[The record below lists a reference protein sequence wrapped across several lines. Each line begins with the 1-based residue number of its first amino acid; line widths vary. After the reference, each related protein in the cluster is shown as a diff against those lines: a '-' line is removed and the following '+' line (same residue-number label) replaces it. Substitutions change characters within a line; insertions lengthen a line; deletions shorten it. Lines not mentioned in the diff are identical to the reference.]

1 MANWAKR
8 ILNLLRE
15 SLWGR
20 RGTAEVFPK
29 TAQQTTYAIVLFL
42 GGILILQIFLPI
54 NMVPKLSHF
63 PFFSNLNNS
72 LRIKQKSKELRL
84 TDAER
89 KAAETAWVYFKN
101 NYKENTGLVN
111 AVDNYPST
119 TLWDSASY
127 LAGLVSAHQLEII
140 ERLEFDQKLTKFIET
155 FRNIK
160 LFRGMLPNKVYNT
173 ITKEPV
179 NYKNEPGEIGF
190 SPLDVGR
197 LLIWFKIIKS
207 LYPEYSAD
215 IDQIVEQWD
224 FCHIVDGLGELYG
237 AALND
242 KYELRYLQEGRLG
255 YEEYAAKGFELWGFN
270 VKKALKEDNVHYSVI
285 YNIPIPYDMRDPRV
299 LNAHNY
305 VVSESFFLDGIE
317 MGWHS
322 IEDENLGPI
331 NLWNLSA
338 ASNIFEVQKRRY
350 LKTGIITAR
359 SEHQLDK
366 DPYFV
371 YDTIYSDGYNWN
383 VITSKGKFVPE
394 MASFCTKAGVGLWA
408 LWDDSYSDLMW
419 QKATTL
425 VDPKKGF
432 YEGWYENGTG
442 PVKICTCNTNGIILE
457 SLLFRVK
464 GPLLGIKP
472 LLPTKWEHTI
482 KGMKKLD
489 IDDNKKCWP
498 GYPNKAECLCV
509 VSPPQQ
515 PSCAAPPPAPAPAKK
530 EEPKKEEPKKA
541 EISPKT
547 KTAPPTIPATKT
559 SKK

>member
-1 MANWAKR
+1 MTSWMER
-8 ILNLLRE
+8 TFV
-15 SLWGR
+15 G
-20 RGTAEVFPK
+20 GFF
-29 TAQQTTYAIVLFL
+29 LF
-42 GGILILQIFLPI
+42 QIFLFFNTTQP
-54 NMVPKLSHF
+54 LSYI
-63 PFFSNLNNS
+63 PFLSKTKDSYNL
-72 LRIKQKSKELRL
+72 KQKSKGRTL

-101 NYKENTGLVN
+101 NYHEKTGLVN
-111 AVDNYPST
+111 AVDGYPST

-140 ERLEFDQKLTKFIET
+140 ERLEFDQKLIKFIET
-155 FRNIK
+155 FRNLK
-160 LFRGMLPNKVYNT
+160 LFRGMLPNKAYNT

-179 NYKNEPGEIGF
+179 NYKNQPAEIGF
-190 SPLDVGR
+190 SPIDVAR

-207 LYPEYSAD
+207 LYPVYSAD
-215 IDQIVEQWD
+215 IDQIVEQWE
-224 FCHIVDGLGELYG
+224 FCRVIDGLGDLYG

-242 KYELRYLQEGRLG
+242 KHELRYLQEGRLG

-285 YNIPIPYDMRDPRV
+285 YNIPIPYDMRDPRT

-305 VVSESFFLDGIE
+305 VVTESFFLEGIE

-322 IEDENLGPI
+322 IENENLGPI
-331 NLWNLSA
+331 DEWDLSMA
-338 ASNIFEVQKRRY
+338 TNIFEVQKRRY

-359 SEHQLDK
+359 SEHQLEK

-383 VITSKGKFVPE
+383 VITSKGKFVPQ

-442 PVKICTCNTNGIILE
+442 PVEAFTCNTNGIILE
-457 SLLFRVK
+457 ALLFRVK

-472 LLPTKWEHTI
+472 LLTTKWEYTI
-482 KGMKKLD
+482 EGMKKLD

-509 VSPPQQ
+509 ESPSKQ
-515 PSCAAPPPAPAPAKK
+515 PSCSAPAPAALSAPAPAKKEGPKK

-541 EISPKT
+541 QP
-547 KTAPPTIPATKT
+547 APPTAAAPKAV
-559 SKK
+559 KK